1 MAGPQ
6 ENDRPT
12 AGDFRLADWL
22 VQPRLN
28 RLRRGETSIQLEPKL
43 MDVLVFLAGSAGE
56 VVSKRDIMDAVWPEL
71 FITESVISR
80 AIAGLRRALGD
91 DARQP
96 RFIETILKR
105 GYRLIAAISA
115 PAAGAPR
122 PIVTAGPEATLRFEA
137 QGAPLPFVVGQWVRG
152 EAFYGRAA
160 EIAEILHGNRNWLWL
175 LGTRRIGKTSL
186 LKQLEHLAASTP
198 GLGFFPLFWDLQ
210 GADRPQDLHRDFGE
224 ALLDAGERLQAAGI
238 ALDQVC
244 TEDLFESLG
253 RLRRALRA
261 ANLDLLLL
269 CDEVEEL
276 IHLNDQDPALLRK
289 LRREMHSREGMRS
302 VLASSSRLWRLAAAE
317 GETSPFLDGFTPP
330 LYLGCLRDEE
340 ARQLILQTRLGTG
353 ARPAFSTGDVERIRR
368 SCGNHPYLIQ
378 LLCRRAMERDDV
390 DTAIEDVA
398 GDRAVSY
405 FFAVDFELFSE
416 LERALLRLLAERP
429 ALSLAAVRDALPED
443 GDAVAG
449 SLGALRS
456 LGIVR
461 DDPAGGLHLPNAF
474 LRRWLRACGST
485 L

>member
-1 MAGPQ
+1 MTGPQ
-6 ENDRPT
+6 ENDRPS

-28 RLRRGETSIQLEPKL
+28 RLRRGETSIQVEPKV
-43 MDVLVFLAGSAGE
+43 MDVLVFLAGSAGD

-71 FITESVISR
+71 YITESVISR

-105 GYRLIAAISA
+105 GYRLIAEVSA
-115 PAAGAPR
+115 PAAGASR
-122 PIVTAGPEATLRFEA
+122 PPMMLGRESPGSSGAA
-137 QGAPLPFVVGQWVRG
+137 GAPLPFVVGQWVRG
-152 EAFYGRAA
+152 QAFYGRAA

-186 LKQLEHLAASTP
+186 LKQLEHLAVSSP

-224 ALLDAGERLQAAGI
+224 ALLDAGERLRAVGI
-238 ALDQVC
+238 LPDEVRSG
-244 TEDLFESLG
+244 DLFESLG
-253 RLRRALRA
+253 LLRRALRA
-261 ANLDLLLL
+261 ADLDLLLL

-276 IHLNDQDPALLRK
+276 IHLNDQDPALLRR
-289 LRREMHSREGMRS
+289 LRREMHSREGIRS

-330 LYLGCLRDEE
+330 LYLGCLRDDE
-340 ARQLILQTRLGTG
+340 ARELIRQTRLGPG
-353 ARPAFSTGDVERIRR
+353 ARPAFSAGDVERIRQT
-368 SCGNHPYLIQ
+368 CGNHPYLIQ
-378 LLCRRAMERDDV
+378 LLCRRAMERDDL

-405 FFAVDFELFSE
+405 FFAVDLELFNE
-416 LERALLRLLAERP
+416 PERAIMRLLAERP
-429 ALSLAAVRDALPED
+429 SQSLAAVREALPEH
-443 GDAVAG
+443 GDALAG
-449 SLGALRS
+449 SLGALQS
-456 LGIVR
+456 LGIVS
-461 DDPAGGLHLPNAF
+461 DDDTGGLHLPNAF
-474 LRRWLRACGST
+474 LRRWLLSEAP
-485 L
+485 